1 MRQPAR
7 ITIGQAVADLKAEF
21 PDADIK
27 ESKIR
32 HLENE
37 GLVEPERTPSGYRKY
52 SLDDMEKLRY
62 IIRAQDRKSVV

>member
-1 MRQPAR
+1 MRQAAR

-21 PDADIK
+21 PDVDIK

-37 GLVEPERTPSGYRKY
+37 GLV
-52 SLDDMEKLRY
+52 
-62 IIRAQDRKSVV
+62 